1 LKGANKS
8 TVRLKDI
15 CDTLEEDISNL
26 IDDVQQGELVM
37 VIDKLV

>member
-1 LKGANKS
+1 
-8 TVRLKDI
+8 VRLKDI

-37 VIDKLV
+37 VIDKLVQPQPR

>member
-1 LKGANKS
+1 
-8 TVRLKDI
+8 VRLKDI